1 MRGSTIAMIVVLV
14 VIVVFKIKA
23 GHKMELWDI
32 LDEMEG

>member
-1 MRGSTIAMIVVLV
+1 MRSSIIAMIVVLV
-14 VIVVFKIKA
+14 VIVVFKIRA